1 MECKL
6 EIDIFYVYTN
16 DLTAVDLEY
25 KIAPN
30 LISKVS
36 YDMATQN
43 YCT

>member
-6 EIDIFYVYTN
+6 EIDIFMN
-16 DLTAVDLEY
+16 DLTAVELEY

-30 LISKVS
+30 LIFNVS